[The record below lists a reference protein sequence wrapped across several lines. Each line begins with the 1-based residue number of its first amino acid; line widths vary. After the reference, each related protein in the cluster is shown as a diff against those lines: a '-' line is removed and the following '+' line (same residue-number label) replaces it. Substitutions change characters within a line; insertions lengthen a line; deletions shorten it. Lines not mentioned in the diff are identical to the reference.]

1 MESSTKLTTVRFR
14 RLFAEA
20 VSFPGASPPA
30 GSKYIG
36 CVERSGEVWHFWKGV
51 RDPEE
56 GEVTLYATESGMEFA
71 KKMDKKKKKLHKGSN
86 FKPYVNYSTED
97 P

>member
-1 MESSTKLTTVRFR
+1 MESSTKLATARFR
-14 RLFAEA
+14 RLFDEA
-20 VSFPGASPPA
+20 VSFSGASPPD
-30 GSKYIG
+30 GSTYIG
-36 CVERSGEVWHFWKGV
+36 YGEHSGEVWHFWKGT
-51 RDPEE
+51 RDPDE

-86 FKPYVNYSTED
+86 FKPYVNYNTED